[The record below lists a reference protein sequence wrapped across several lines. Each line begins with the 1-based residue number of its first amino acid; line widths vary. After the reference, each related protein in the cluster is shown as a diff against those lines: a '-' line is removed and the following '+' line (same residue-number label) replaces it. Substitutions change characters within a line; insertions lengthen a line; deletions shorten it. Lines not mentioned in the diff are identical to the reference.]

1 MKITKY
7 RHKSLKN
14 KNQNTPHS
22 RQTRLTPV
30 TNLIPAK
37 KAPQTHQNTK
47 ITQTN
52 RY

>member
-1 MKITKY
+1 MKNTKY

-14 KNQNTPHS
+14 QNQNTPHS
-22 RQTRLTPV
+22 HQRLLTPV

-47 ITQTN
+47 MTQTN